1 MFVWPTHRR
10 DKHQEP
16 LAAEDRVVR
25 HHHNVNRSKLYLLEW
40 DHPATDVHDDCQQR
54 AHVRGPLSTS
64 AVCCRQATGAATGR
78 TQFRKTF
85 SEQTLMAPGMN
96 SIRQRR
102 PEVREL
108 PPNRRTHCAVLG
120 RRDNVT
126 VASTSA
132 TPGRGHCPAYPA
144 VFPPRGSLP
153 QTFVFHPLLTL
164 CSCFLPLSAT
174 RRRHSR
180 CIRVHR
186 SWRRSTDKNQ
196 LTLRIFYIC
205 F

>member
-1 MFVWPTHRR
+1 MSTRR
-10 DKHQEP
+10 P
-16 LAAEDRVVR
+16 LAASTSATSRSAMRTPRATFARSSDWLTEPPHVCLAYTQTRQTSGAARRRGPHRAAPSQRQPQQAPSPRLGSPRHRRRRDR
-25 HHHNVNRSKLYLLEW
+25 
-40 DHPATDVHDDCQQR
+40 QQR

-85 SEQTLMAPGMN
+85 SEQTLMAPLMN

-108 PPNRRTHCAVLG
+108 PPNRRTRCAVLG

-132 TPGRGHCPAYPA
+132 TPDRGHCPVYPA

-153 QTFVFHPLLTL
+153 RPS
-164 CSCFLPLSAT
+164 CSTP
-174 RRRHSR
+174 
-180 CIRVHR
+180 
-186 SWRRSTDKNQ
+186 
-196 LTLRIFYIC
+196 Y
-205 F
+205 